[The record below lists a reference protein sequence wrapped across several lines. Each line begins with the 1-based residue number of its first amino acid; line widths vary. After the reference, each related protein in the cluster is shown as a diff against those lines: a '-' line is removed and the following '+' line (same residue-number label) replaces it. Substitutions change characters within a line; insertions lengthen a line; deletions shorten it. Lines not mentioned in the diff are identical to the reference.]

1 MANLPHRSVNYP
13 GTLTPLE
20 SDRPSPQPDRAAV
33 PHSPPIVA
41 SPVPPIP
48 HPSFRQ
54 DHMPLPVMKTPNLLS
69 PSNGI
74 RTGSPIPRM
83 STPPG
88 PPVFNTPVKP
98 AAVPFRTSP
107 ATPQPMAY
115 SSATASSLPVS
126 TPSYYS
132 NGSSVGSQRD
142 LPDVVRMEEPIAP
155 DSPYVLFSANKVTF
169 YAFRL
174 SVYIW
179 CA

>member
-1 MANLPHRSVNYP
+1 MANLPQRPAVNYP

-20 SDRPSPQPDRAAV
+20 PDRPSPQPDRTPV
-33 PHSPPIVA
+33 PHSPPVVA
-41 SPVPPIP
+41 SPTPPRYP
-48 HPSFRQ
+48 QPSFRPDQ
-54 DHMPLPVMKTPNLLS
+54 MHS

-74 RTGSPIPRM
+74 RTGSPIPRL

-88 PPVFNTPVKP
+88 PPVFSTPVKP

-132 NGSSVGSQRD
+132 NGSSAGSQRD
-142 LPDVVRMEEPIAP
+142 LPDVVRMEEPVAA
-155 DSPYVLFSANKVTF
+155 DSPYVLFSANKVF
-169 YAFRL
+169 FLQISLA
-174 SVYIW
+174 V
-179 CA
+179 